1 MAIPNMPL
9 HFSFPI
15 NTLVLTSFH
24 LTLVVLLTRQKLLS
38 MALQMRSTSESTLA
52 NRAIWWHFVATI
64 VGISCISIRDRA
76 HSNDSSEERG
86 SLCLAALWT
95 AARLLKGLAA
105 VVIAVRVVR
114 VCLEVRV

>member
-1 MAIPNMPL
+1 MAIPNML
-9 HFSFPI
+9 LQFIFPI
-15 NTLVLTSFH
+15 TTLILTSFH

-38 MALQMRSTSESTLA
+38 MALQIRSTGESTLA
-52 NRAIWWHFVATI
+52 NRAIWWDVIATI
-64 VGISCISIRDRA
+64 VGISCIGIGGRT

-86 SLCLAALWT
+86 SLCLAASWT

-105 VVIAVRVVR
+105 AVIAVRVVR